1 MEQQGIFLLGKNNTM
16 NKEEAL
22 KILGQLVE
30 ASMAQGAI
38 KNFAT
43 LDKLR
48 EALWTLK
55 NADEPGKS

>member
-1 MEQQGIFLLGKNNTM
+1 MK
-16 NKEEAL
+16 KEEAL
-22 KILGQLVE
+22 KILEQLVE

-48 EALWTLK
+48 EALWTLT